1 MKWDEEGYTWIVSHC
16 REYQLQLLDWFLE
29 GRGVE
34 FIYASLS
41 SWDVM
46 RHANPA
52 DTLKSLW
59 LIHDV
64 SSARRCQKS
73 EEIPKDTGVLVS
85 ILHDNRQAEDR
96 QRKWNE

>member
-1 MKWDEEGYTWIVSHC
+1 LSGVPTTVIGLVPG
-16 REYQLQLLDWFLE
+16 E

-46 RHANPA
+46 GTYGRRANPA

-64 SSARRCQKS
+64 SSARRCQKR
-73 EEIPKDTGVLVS
+73 EEIPKETDVLVS